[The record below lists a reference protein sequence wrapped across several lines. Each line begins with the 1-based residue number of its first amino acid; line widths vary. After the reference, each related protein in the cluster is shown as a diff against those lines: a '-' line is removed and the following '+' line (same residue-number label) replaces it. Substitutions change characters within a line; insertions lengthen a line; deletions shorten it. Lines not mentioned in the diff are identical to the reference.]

1 LIFFLIFFIF
11 FAYRFSKAPNLN
23 SLAQQPSF
31 QPQTVKK
38 ASKNVSFLAYHDLN
52 PLAKLSNSPIKFL
65 DEEPSKPNTL
75 IKLTKSP
82 SNFFNILE
90 SLNSSKKIFEN
101 PFETNSNPFFETSF
115 EKSMPFSY
123 NKPSEKKEKEGLL
136 KCNCSRTQC
145 LKLYCECFS
154 RGNLCGLL
162 CKCEKCQN
170 NEENMNRTH
179 IMKNIAAKN
188 PLAFQP
194 KNEFL
199 KKIAMINQIKSAK
212 LKEKGLD
219 FVSRGCRCRKSFCS
233 KRYCECFINKIKCTS
248 FCKCQGCKNRESLK
262 TNQIPL
268 RNQQKYSENFLTNEI
283 KFKKEEN
290 SQNSQEENSK
300 KRRFFEVFMMK
311 KEAFD
316 EMKTECLKNKRVH
329 AMSFNEDFLGNTR
342 LLSDLDGYL
351 KLLD

>member
-1 LIFFLIFFIF
+1 M
-11 FAYRFSKAPNLN
+11 KAATIN

-31 QPQTVKK
+31 QHQTVKK
-38 ASKNVSFLAYHDLN
+38 ACKNVSFLAYHDLS
-52 PLAKLSNSPIKFL
+52 PPKLSHSQIKFSE
-65 DEEPSKPNTL
+65 DEPPKPNTL
-75 IKLTKSP
+75 IKLSKSP
-82 SNFFNILE
+82 SNFFNVFE
-90 SLNSSKKIFEN
+90 SLNSPKKFFQNSFATNEKN
-101 PFETNSNPFFETSF
+101 PKPFFETSF
-115 EKSMPFSY
+115 ENSMPFSY
-123 NKPSEKKEKEGLL
+123 NKSPENNEKEGLL

-154 RGNLCGLL
+154 RGKLCGLL
-162 CKCEKCQN
+162 CKCEKCHN
-170 NEENMNRTH
+170 IEENMNRTH

-199 KKIAMINQIKSAK
+199 KKIAMINQMKNEK

-248 FCKCQGCKNRESLK
+248 FCKCQGCKNCESLK
-262 TNQIPL
+262 INRLPL
-268 RNQQKYSENFLTNEI
+268 RNQQKYRDNFLKNEPT
-283 KFKKEEN
+283 FKKEEN
-290 SQNSQEENSK
+290 FKDENSQEENLK
-300 KRRFFEVFMMK
+300 KRRFFEVFVMK

-316 EMKTECLKNKRVH
+316 ELKTDCLKNKRVH
-329 AMSFNEDFLGNTR
+329 AMSFSEDLLGNTR
-342 LLSDLDGYL
+342 LLSDIDSYL